1 MMRCYFSR
9 WMMSAGSRRFH
20 KALGGGERGPCRRKN
35 RRRRVRVVFTAR
47 HHHGVV
53 KTGEGARARTSRDSL
68 HRGASHRVA
77 LTPQLPTS
85 VVARVRGLVL
95 EDFDAGPAPP
105 ARSPARSS
113 AHRIRWN
120 PQPTGDE
127 RPDRH
132 VRLSFSAPLHRPHR
146 VANGP
151 HTPARGRIGALRL
164 HTNAGRW
171 RRALAPHLGELVW
184 GERRGR
190 GVWDASC
197 ALPGTPRLGTDLKH
211 AIFERTHRSPVAC
224 AKNRFVSR
232 RSPTQ
237 IIDRRSAVG

>member
-1 MMRCYFSR
+1 
-9 WMMSAGSRRFH
+9 MSAGSTRSH
-20 KALGGGERGPCRRKN
+20 KALGGGERGPCRRKKPATACSSCVHYTTPPWRGEDGRGRPGEDLPGQSSPRGISPRRPRPSASHLGRCTRSGSCSGRL
-35 RRRRVRVVFTAR
+35 RRRPRAAGSFAGSLVRPS
-47 HHHGVV
+47 H
-53 KTGEGARARTSRDSL
+53 SL
-68 HRGASHRVA
+68 ELS
-77 LTPQLPTS
+77 
-85 VVARVRGLVL
+85 
-95 EDFDAGPAPP
+95 
-105 ARSPARSS
+105 
-113 AHRIRWN
+113 
-120 PQPTGDE
+120 TGDE
-127 RPDRH
+127 HPDRH
-132 VRLSFSAPLHRPHR
+132 VRLSLSAPLHRPHR

-197 ALPGTPRLGTDLKH
+197 ALPGTPRLGTDLKR
-211 AIFERTHRSPVAC
+211 AIFERTHRSPAAC